1 MKFHLKLSLIISTIS
16 LLSIMS
22 YANAETKVVASI
34 KPLHSLVSYV
44 MDGVG
49 TPDILVDGSASPH
62 TFQLKPSHATM
73 LQEADIVFWIGE
85 DLESFL
91 ETPLE
96 SIAANSR
103 HVTLM
108 ESNEIELLKF
118 REKNIFGGHDEHDD
132 HDEHADEHG
141 DEHDDH
147 DEHADEHGDEHDDHD
162 EHADEHGD
170 EHDEHGDGHGDHAF
184 EWAGVF
190 ELEAGTYKWSFAK
203 VDGDYADPAMKMVIL
218 QSDDIEASE
227 EKAEELLESKESESK
242 SHNEI
247 LAVNEKA
254 FMLNFDDNKDITMF
268 TVEIKES
275 GKFAFFTEHMP
286 FEFEA
291 DEHFL
296 KDLSGQD
303 IEPIAQAPDSGH
315 HDHHGHAHGEHDI
328 HFWLDP
334 EIAKTIVGIV
344 ARELSEIDPANASTY
359 KSNSTKA
366 MNEIDQLISDTKS
379 KINSNASYVVFHD
392 AYQYFEK
399 RFGVEV
405 VGALT
410 VNPEVLPGA
419 KQLSEIRE
427 VIEHENINCLFSEP
441 QFNPSIAE
449 TIAKDTGVKAAIIDP
464 LGAELN
470 PGKNLYFDL
479 IGNIASSFESC

>member
-1 MKFHLKLSLIISTIS
+1 MKLHQKFGLILSTIS
-16 LLSIMS
+16 LLSFMS
-22 YANAETKVVASI
+22 YANAETKVIASI

-49 TPDILVDGSASPH
+49 TPGILVDGSSSPH

-103 HVTLM
+103 HITLM
-108 ESNEIELLKF
+108 ESDEIELLKF
-118 REKNIFGGHDEHDD
+118 REKNIFGGHDDHDD
-132 HDEHADEHG
+132 HGDEHDEHGDEHADEHG
-141 DEHDDH
+141 DEHDEHGDEH
-147 DEHADEHGDEHDDHD
+147 DEHGDEHADEHGDEHD

-170 EHDEHGDGHGDHAF
+170 EHDEHGDEH
-184 EWAGVF
+184 
-190 ELEAGTYKWSFAK
+190 
-203 VDGDYADPAMKMVIL
+203 
-218 QSDDIEASE
+218 DD
-227 EKAEELLESKESESK
+227 
-242 SHNEI
+242 
-247 LAVNEKA
+247 
-254 FMLNFDDNKDITMF
+254 
-268 TVEIKES
+268 
-275 GKFAFFTEHMP
+275 
-286 FEFEA
+286 
-291 DEHFL
+291 
-296 KDLSGQD
+296 
-303 IEPIAQAPDSGH
+303 H
-315 HDHHGHAHGEHDI
+315 HDGHAHGEHDI

-334 EIAKTIVGIV
+334 EIAKTIVKIV
-344 ARELSEIDPANASTY
+344 ARELSEIDPSNASTY
-359 KSNSTKA
+359 ESNSTKA
-366 MNEIDQLISDTKS
+366 INEIDQLISDTKS

-449 TIAKDTGVKAAIIDP
+449 TIAQDTGVKAAVIDP

-470 PGKNLYFDL
+470 PGKDLYFDL

>member
-1 MKFHLKLSLIISTIS
+1 MKLRQKFGLILSTIS
-16 LLSIMS
+16 LLSFMS
-22 YANAETKVVASI
+22 YASAETKVIASI

-44 MDGVG
+44 MNGVG
-49 TPDILVDGSASPH
+49 TPGILVDGSSSPH

-96 SIAANSR
+96 SIAKNSK
-103 HVTLM
+103 HITLM
-108 ESNEIELLKF
+108 ESDEIELLKF
-118 REKNIFGGHDEHDD
+118 REKNIFGGHDDHDD

-141 DEHDDH
+141 DGHDEHDEHGDEHDEH
-147 DEHADEHGDEHDDHD
+147 DEHADEHGDGHDDH
-162 EHADEHGD
+162 
-170 EHDEHGDGHGDHAF
+170 HD
-184 EWAGVF
+184 
-190 ELEAGTYKWSFAK
+190 
-203 VDGDYADPAMKMVIL
+203 
-218 QSDDIEASE
+218 
-227 EKAEELLESKESESK
+227 
-242 SHNEI
+242 
-247 LAVNEKA
+247 
-254 FMLNFDDNKDITMF
+254 
-268 TVEIKES
+268 
-275 GKFAFFTEHMP
+275 
-286 FEFEA
+286 
-291 DEHFL
+291 
-296 KDLSGQD
+296 
-303 IEPIAQAPDSGH
+303 
-315 HDHHGHAHGEHDI
+315 GHAHGEHDI

-334 EIAKTIVGIV
+334 EIAKTIVKIV
-344 ARELSEIDPANASTY
+344 TRELSEIDPANSSTY

-366 MNEIDQLISDTKS
+366 INDIDQLIMDTKS

-449 TIAKDTGVKAAIIDP
+449 TIASDTGIKSAIIDP
-464 LGAELN
+464 LGAELD
-470 PGKNLYFDL
+470 PGKDLYFDL
-479 IGNIASSFESC
+479 IGDIASSFESC

>member
-1 MKFHLKLSLIISTIS
+1 MKLHQKFGLILSIIS
-16 LLSIMS
+16 LLSFMS
-22 YANAETKVVASI
+22 YANADTKVIASI
-34 KPLHSLVSYV
+34 KPLHSLISYV

-49 TPDILVDGSASPH
+49 TPDLLVDGSSSPH

-96 SIAANSR
+96 SIAKNSR
-103 HVTLM
+103 HIALIDAD
-108 ESNEIELLKF
+108 EIELLKF
-118 REKNIFGGHDEHDD
+118 REKNIFGGHDEHD
-132 HDEHADEHG
+132 E
-141 DEHDDH
+141 
-147 DEHADEHGDEHDDHD
+147 HD

-170 EHDEHGDGHGDHAF
+170 EHDEHGD
-184 EWAGVF
+184 
-190 ELEAGTYKWSFAK
+190 
-203 VDGDYADPAMKMVIL
+203 
-218 QSDDIEASE
+218 
-227 EKAEELLESKESESK
+227 
-242 SHNEI
+242 
-247 LAVNEKA
+247 
-254 FMLNFDDNKDITMF
+254 
-268 TVEIKES
+268 
-275 GKFAFFTEHMP
+275 EHD
-286 FEFEA
+286 EHA
-291 DEHFL
+291 DEH
-296 KDLSGQD
+296 DD
-303 IEPIAQAPDSGH
+303 H
-315 HDHHGHAHGEHDI
+315 HDGHAHGEHDI

-334 EIAKTIVGIV
+334 EIAKTIVKIV
-344 ARELSEIDPANASTY
+344 TRELSEIDPANASTY

-366 MNEIDQLISDTKS
+366 MNEIDQLIRDTKS

-399 RFGVEV
+399 TFGVEV

-419 KQLSEIRE
+419 RQLSEIRE

-449 TIAKDTGVKAAIIDP
+449 TIAKDTGIKAAVLDP

-470 PGKNLYFDL
+470 PGKDLYFDL

>member
-1 MKFHLKLSLIISTIS
+1 MDTTNILNSIKNISEVINIKENKDEVIKHSRDWRGRINNNALCVVFPKSNNDVSKLLKFANSNNLKVIPQGGNTSLVAGSSPTENEKEILINLKKMDKIIEIDNFNKCAVVEAGVIVDNLSDELNKIGKHFPVEMASTGSSQVGGIISTNAGGINVLRYGS
-16 LLSIMS
+16 VRQNILGLEVVT
-22 YANAETKVVASI
+22 ANGE
-34 KPLHSLVSYV
+34 
-44 MDGVG
+44 
-49 TPDILVDGSASPH
+49 ILNLGS
-62 TFQLKPSHATM
+62 
-73 LQEADIVFWIGE
+73 
-85 DLESFL
+85 
-91 ETPLE
+91 
-96 SIAANSR
+96 
-103 HVTLM
+103 
-108 ESNEIELLKF
+108 
-118 REKNIFGGHDEHDD
+118 
-132 HDEHADEHG
+132 
-141 DEHDDH
+141 
-147 DEHADEHGDEHDDHD
+147 
-162 EHADEHGD
+162 
-170 EHDEHGDGHGDHAF
+170 
-184 EWAGVF
+184 
-190 ELEAGTYKWSFAK
+190 K

-227 EKAEELLESKESESK
+227 EKAEELLESNQSDSK

-254 FMLNFDDNKDITMF
+254 FMLNFDDNKEITMF

-334 EIAKTIVGIV
+334 EIAKTIVRIV
-344 ARELSEIDPANASTY
+344 ARELSGIDPANASTY

-379 KINSNASYVVFHD
+379 KINSNARYVVFHD

-419 KQLSEIRE
+419 KQLSDIRE
-427 VIEHENINCLFSEP
+427 AIEHENVNCLFSEP
-441 QFNPSIAE
+441 QFNPTIAE

-470 PGKNLYFDL
+470 LGKNLYFDL
-479 IGNIASSFESC
+479 IEDIASSFESC